1 MNKDNYDAALKTLAY
16 YHGEGNENDPFVQL
30 EFTEIKTAF
39 LLDKEY
45 KTNSRW
51 VDFLKTKG
59 NRHRISLVI
68 AIAIFGQWSGNGI
81 LAYYLKLVLDEIGI
95 TSPNQQLGINGGS
108 KTMSLLVNLTVAFF
122 IDRAGRRPILWW
134 STVGM
139 TLFFTLL
146 TIITARY
153 QALPDDNKNADMGRS
168 VVAII
173 YLYNFCYNLK
183 TGLPLT
189 YTTE

>member
-1 MNKDNYDAALKTLAY
+1 
-16 YHGEGNENDPFVQL
+16 VL
-30 EFTEIKTAF
+30 E
-39 LLDKEY
+39 
-45 KTNSRW
+45 
-51 VDFLKTKG
+51 
-59 NRHRISLVI
+59 
-68 AIAIFGQWSGNGI
+68 Q
-81 LAYYLKLVLDEIGI
+81 IGI

-108 KTMSLLVNLTVAFF
+108 KTMSLLVNLCVAFF

-153 QALPDDNKNADMGRS
+153 NLTPEENRSADMGRS